1 MAQVF
6 KLMPGWQKPD
16 RCAETDR
23 FAYRS
28 CKLPFWLQRGDNL
41 KSNRICALLGAVP
54 QDRSSHWHDMGGLC
68 MIHHIDHS
76 LFSPFLLTS
85 ISLSPSSSYCLEVEG
100 KLRWESRQ

>member
-1 MAQVF
+1 V
-6 KLMPGWQKPD
+6 
-16 RCAETDR
+16 
-23 FAYRS
+23 
-28 CKLPFWLQRGDNL
+28 
-41 KSNRICALLGAVP
+41 LLGAVP

-100 KLRWESRQ
+100 KLRWESRQLSLSLSKSFLLYLASGQCFVYCKIIYAAASITDSRTS